1 MVASAA
7 SGAFSGWIGGPGAN
21 HGKQLS
27 AAIKHTRNVVAR
39 EARRA
44 NRKYAAKKTAQALF
58 KRKNTLETAALFG
71 SAGFVF
77 TNEVSNIIT
86 NTYEGVKNWIIETFW

>member
-1 MVASAA
+1 MKWWHQQLQGHFPDGLADRVPITESN
-7 SGAFSGWIGGPGAN
+7 SLR
-21 HGKQLS
+21 QLS
-27 AAIKHTRNVVAR
+27 TQEMLLH
-39 EARRA
+39 ARRA